1 MTVMKTT
8 ASFLKVVAL
17 TSKSGKINE
26 AELGDYLVSNVQEP
40 LSRVEGVGEVQ
51 IFGSAFAMRI
61 WLNPEKLHQYG
72 LTPAEVKAAIQAQN
86 VQVSSG
92 QVGGLPAVKGTE
104 LNATITSSSLA

>member
-1 MTVMKTT
+1 MTTWFLMFRNLLAVLR
-8 ASFLKVVAL
+8 ASEKF
-17 TSKSGKINE
+17 
-26 AELGDYLVSNVQEP
+26 
-40 LSRVEGVGEVQ
+40 Q

-92 QVGGLPAVKGTE
+92 RPAVCLLLKVP
-104 LNATITSSSLA
+104 SSRDDYFQLFA